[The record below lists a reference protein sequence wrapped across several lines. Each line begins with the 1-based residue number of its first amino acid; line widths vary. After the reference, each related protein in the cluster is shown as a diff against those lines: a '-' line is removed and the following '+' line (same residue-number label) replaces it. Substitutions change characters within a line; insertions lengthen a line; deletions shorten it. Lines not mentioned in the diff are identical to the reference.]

1 MYRRTTGLDIGRDR
15 GEPMQEKQLRFRGLF
30 LATVMLTFS
39 FAGCLG
45 AFDSATQPR
54 ATLEAYPLLIQEG
67 EMVTLD
73 ARESDAIEGIIT
85 AYRWDFGDGETSET
99 VTGFTSH
106 VYNIF
111 GAYTV
116 TLEVENDQG
125 GVDEAFAV
133 VIVNGAPTIDLNYPE
148 NPRAGDAVLLDATGS
163 VDPESGDLL
172 FQWDLDWGVDSD
184 GDGDVRNDIDSVEP
198 QVLLPTNKSG
208 LYVGSLTI
216 DDGQGGVVT
225 EVFEINVS
233 SRQFNIE
240 WKEKAIDLSWS
251 DYLAEGEEWTQE
263 ILPGQQGRILSF
275 EAMLELEN
283 DVIQPYDNFSLAISI
298 PGDGFREEAE
308 TEGGNITQSENAKA
322 TIVANELN
330 PKGFDEIIEADSE
343 AMVLHMLMNRQGQDF
358 GQSPWN
364 LFVQALQT
372 NPDSAIELLPDPD
385 PGNDWTLTL
394 RIIVHEPVITEIAF
408 E

>member
-1 MYRRTTGLDIGRDR
+1 
-15 GEPMQEKQLRFRGLF
+15 MQEKQLRFRGLF

>member
-1 MYRRTTGLDIGRDR
+1 
-15 GEPMQEKQLRFRGLF
+15 MQEKQLRFRGLF
-30 LATVMLTFS
+30 LVTVMLTFS
-39 FAGCLG
+39 LTGCLG
-45 AFDSATQPR
+45 AFDSTTQPR

-67 EMVTLD
+67 EMVTFD

-116 TLEVENDQG
+116 SLEVENDQG

-133 VIVNGAPTIDLNYPE
+133 VIVNGAPTIDLKYPE
-148 NPRAGDAVLLDATGS
+148 NPRAGDAVLLDASGS
-163 VDPESGDLL
+163 VDPESGDLMY
-172 FQWDLDWGVDSD
+172 QWDLDWGVDSD
-184 GDGDVRNDIDSVEP
+184 SDGDGRNDIDSTEP
-198 QVLLPTNKSG
+198 QVLLPTNSSG
-208 LYVGSLTI
+208 LYVGSLTL

-233 SRQFNIE
+233 SRQFNIK

-275 EAMLELEN
+275 EAILELEN
-283 DVIQPYDNFSLAISI
+283 DVIQPYDNFSLMIKI

-322 TIVANELN
+322 TIIANELN
-330 PKGFDEIIEADSE
+330 PKGLDEIVEADSE
-343 AMVLHMLMNRQGQDF
+343 AMVLQMILNRPGQDF
-358 GQSPWN
+358 GQNPWN

-372 NPDSAIELLPDPD
+372 NPDPTVEFLPDPD
-385 PGNDWTLTL
+385 PGNDWTLTI

>member
-1 MYRRTTGLDIGRDR
+1 
-15 GEPMQEKQLRFRGLF
+15 MQEKQLRFRGLF
-30 LATVMLTFS
+30 LVTVMLTFS
-39 FAGCLG
+39 LTGCLG
-45 AFDSATQPR
+45 AFDSTTQPR

-67 EMVTLD
+67 EMVTFD

-116 TLEVENDQG
+116 SLEVENDQG

-133 VIVNGAPTIDLNYPE
+133 VIVNGAPTIDLKYPE
-148 NPRAGDAVLLDATGS
+148 NPRAGDAVLLDASGS
-163 VDPESGDLL
+163 VDPESGDLMY
-172 FQWDLDWGVDSD
+172 QWDLDWGVDSD
-184 GDGDVRNDIDSVEP
+184 SDGDGRNDIDSTEQ
-198 QVLLPTNKSG
+198 QVLLPTNSSG
-208 LYVGSLTI
+208 LYVGSLTL

-233 SRQFNIE
+233 SRQFNIK

-275 EAMLELEN
+275 EAILELEN
-283 DVIQPYDNFSLAISI
+283 DVIQPYDNFSLMIKI

-322 TIVANELN
+322 TIIANELN
-330 PKGFDEIIEADSE
+330 PKGLDEIIEADSE
-343 AMVLHMLMNRQGQDF
+343 AMVLQMILNRPGQDF
-358 GQSPWN
+358 GQNPWN

-372 NPDSAIELLPDPD
+372 NPDPAVEFLPDPD
-385 PGNDWTLTL
+385 PGNDWTLTI